1 MICFA
6 QLWPIPE
13 DAPVTITILFENSI
27 TIPLLIFI
35 PQFIGG
41 LILILYNYIITKKKS
56 HIKTKA
62 NIVNVIE
69 FIQTEKLMNR
79 PDSIKKIFLLV
90 FLASYFNFL
99 TILLGKH
106 FFNYN
111 TILKENDNDKFLEKR
126 IRSMQIIITAQLCN
140 VTLRINIYKH
150 QKFSLIVIF
159 VFLLIILSFEIFSLG
174 TRIEMLLIFIL
185 HFIIRAFLDAI
196 EKYLF
201 EFNFMDIYKLLTYEG
216 LFSIIFYSILYF
228 IYSDYMNI
236 TNIYIYIKKNSEN
249 NDIIKMLGLLL
260 LLILFMVCTGFR
272 HIYRVNTIKLY
283 TPMTLALFELLLD
296 PVFVGY
302 YFIKDCQE
310 EFNIFEFWLYLTIIT
325 FCLIIMSFFSLVYN
339 DFLVLYCYGLEKDT
353 YLEIKHRSLTNFEI
367 NKYEDE
373 DDDNNSIKNVN
384 KIQIEIPK
392 K

>member
-1 MICFA
+1 
-6 QLWPIPE
+6 
-13 DAPVTITILFENSI
+13 
-27 TIPLLIFI
+27 
-35 PQFIGG
+35 
-41 LILILYNYIITKKKS
+41 
-56 HIKTKA
+56 
-62 NIVNVIE
+62 
-69 FIQTEKLMNR
+69 MNR

-140 VTLRINIYKH
+140 VTLRIYKH

-216 LFSIIFYSILYF
+216 LFSIIFYSIL
-228 IYSDYMNI
+228 
-236 TNIYIYIKKNSEN
+236 
-249 NDIIKMLGLLL
+249 
-260 LLILFMVCTGFR
+260 
-272 HIYRVNTIKLY
+272 
-283 TPMTLALFELLLD
+283 
-296 PVFVGY
+296 
-302 YFIKDCQE
+302 
-310 EFNIFEFWLYLTIIT
+310 
-325 FCLIIMSFFSLVYN
+325 
-339 DFLVLYCYGLEKDT
+339 
-353 YLEIKHRSLTNFEI
+353 
-367 NKYEDE
+367 
-373 DDDNNSIKNVN
+373 
-384 KIQIEIPK
+384 
-392 K
+392 